1 MRVSKLMVG
10 LVLGACLTGFSVMAV
25 AQKDTMGKPDTA
37 NGEAMS
43 RLNHMAKELNLTDDQ
58 KAKIKPLLE
67 SEVGDLKGLKADTSM
82 TPQQKKAKAMEV
94 HDKYAPQIQAILTPE
109 QQEKW
114 KAMKQEMMEKHKGE
128 MGGSMEH
135 Q

>member
-10 LVLGACLTGFSVMAV
+10 LVLGALLTGFSVVAA
-25 AQKDTMGKPDTA
+25 AQKDTMAKPDTA
-37 NGEAMS
+37 NGEAVS

-67 SEVGDLKGLKADTSM
+67 SEVADLRGIKADASM
-82 TPQQKKAKAMEV
+82 TPQQKKAKAMEI
-94 HDKYAPQIQAILTPE
+94 HEKYAPQMNSVLTPE

-114 KAMKQEMMEKHKGE
+114 KAMKAEMMEKHKEG
-128 MGGSMEH
+128 MEH

>member
-10 LVLGACLTGFSVMAV
+10 LVLGACLTFSVMAT

-37 NGEAMS
+37 NGEAQS
-43 RLNHMAKELNLTDDQ
+43 RLNHIAKELNLTDDQ

-67 SEVGDLKGLKADTSM
+67 SEVADMRGVKADTSL
-82 TPQQKKAKAMEV
+82 TPQQKKAKAMEI
-94 HDKYAPQIQAILTPE
+94 HDKYSPQINAVLTPE

-114 KAMKQEMMEKHKGE
+114 KAMKAEAMEKHKE
-128 MGGSMEH
+128 GGMEH